1 MWHARTALARVSPA
15 SCAGSSSARR
25 TRLVAPGGA
34 FRRHDIGVL
43 EMGESEMDLSV
54 GEWRQAGEMADAG
67 ARSRV
72 QFAKSRGRA
81 ACGARLH
88 LTRTAQPPT
97 WQRARYSEYYQ

>member
-1 MWHARTALARVSPA
+1 
-15 SCAGSSSARR
+15 
-25 TRLVAPGGA
+25 
-34 FRRHDIGVL
+34 
-43 EMGESEMDLSV
+43 
-54 GEWRQAGEMADAG
+54 MADAG